1 MRLPWYQIRD
11 RYTFGRFLGLHPE
24 DRVPD
29 ARTIWRFREG
39 LKSSGVFESLYAEL
53 SSQIENQGYVARKGQ
68 IVDASIVAAPRQRNS
83 LEDNAKVKRGE
94 VPEDWS
100 LNKRRH
106 KDVEARWTCKHGENH
121 YGYKNHISMDR
132 GYGLVRCWEVTDAA
146 RHDSQVLEQVLDKK
160 NTHGDVWADS
170 AYRSVEQERLLEAG
184 GWRSHIHRKG
194 YRNRP
199 LGERA
204 REENRERSKVR
215 AAVEHVFAHQEAMGG
230 QADQEGGSGSGTNQ
244 DRHDELGVQPAPAR
258 MASGA
263 TPPGP
268 PVRGG
273 LNIGESAFS
282 FRSNIRTRPR
292 GRRCSLSFPSLSERF
307 PVPGISR
314 TTMNNAIDSENHP
327 YLPSDVTWN
336 EPPWEPRKAVIS
348 TLPCQCSDHRLPG
361 SIRFPEAP

>member
-1 MRLPWYQIRD
+1 MNKTMRMPGFFDLEERFAKLDGLGDPLVKIAEVVDWEGFRSALNRAFSKPRKSNAGRKEYDRVLMFKVLVLQQLYNLSDEQAEYQIRD

-39 LKSSGVFESLYAEL
+39 LKGSGVFESLYAEL
-53 SSQIENQGYVARKGQ
+53 SSQMEKQGYIARKGQ

-83 LEDNAKVKRGE
+83 REDNAKVKRGE
-94 VPEDWS
+94 VPGDWS

-106 KDVEARWTCKHGENH
+106 KDVEARWTHKHGENH

-146 RHDSQVLEQVLDKK
+146 RHDSQVLEQVLDRK

-170 AYRSVEQERLLEAG
+170 AYRSVEQERSLEAG

-204 REENRERSKVR
+204 REENRKRSKVR
-215 AAVEHVFAHQEAMGG
+215 ATVEHVFAHQEAMGG
-230 QADQEGGSGSGTNQ
+230 KRVRTVGLARARIKIGMMNLVYNLRRLAWLQ
-244 DRHDELGVQPAPAR
+244 VQR
-258 MASGA
+258 R
-263 TPPGP
+263 
-268 PVRGG
+268 PV
-273 LNIGESAFS
+273 
-282 FRSNIRTRPR
+282 
-292 GRRCSLSFPSLSERF
+292 
-307 PVPGISR
+307 
-314 TTMNNAIDSENHP
+314 
-327 YLPSDVTWN
+327 
-336 EPPWEPRKAVIS
+336 
-348 TLPCQCSDHRLPG
+348 HRYVVG
-361 SIRFPEAP
+361 